1 MVLFGGILSITK
13 ISFLVFCVFL
23 IAGLGYLLGRITI
36 KGVSLGTAGVFIVA
50 LLFGAFLYNPLAEQ
64 LKVGDATY
72 VVNALKIV
80 ENLGLI
86 LFVTSV
92 GFIAGPNFF
101 GDFKR
106 NFKSYIVLGLLII
119 LVGGIS
125 CWACTFFD
133 IKVFGRDAKE
143 AAAMLVG
150 LLYGSLTST
159 PAFSA
164 AKATVATEELEAI
177 VAVGHGIA
185 YLFGVVGVVLFV
197 QLVPK
202 FSKAN
207 MEEERAKLS
216 ENNPEVPSK
225 LTGKELEL
233 DGFGFCAFSIV
244 AVDDNGNECGEDA
257 KRNLGLR
264 FALPKYQNNIVLN
277 ISGDKNSI
285 NTDIN
290 SLLNVYGD
298 IAYVEMDKLNP
309 FIDNLKE
316 RYDKIDCIDS
326 HLIIPRMINEKPE
339 NDIDALKQVLYK
351 RFGEEEFNKY
361 KLHFGTG
368 EDKEYYQAED
378 EYKIYFQQHLSSK
391 DGGMSSYC
399 KYAYADSVSGGNF
412 TLTLSEIAS
421 RWDGNDNYEILKIKE
436 SALTRITL
444 IDERLYD
451 KMKRQ
456 GAETELSCKNIRVL
470 NYKEPESQAD
480 ESIMKLFIGN
490 KFNRGG
496 DATHFLSI
504 HLGLVE
510 KIIKD
515 STFFNSMTDENGEKY
530 SAKSPEARTTALM
543 RLLKECFGPKVFI
556 SVHSGRG
563 NFSAELEGP
572 LSVYPFI
579 SMAAIENTYDN
590 SKYLLCQLFY
600 STIYLGKGVAN
611 KES

>member
-1 MVLFGGILSITK
+1 MVLGILSIKT
-13 ISFLVFCVFL
+13 ISFLVFCVFA

-50 LLFGAFLYNPLAEQ
+50 LLFGALLYNPLAEQ
-64 LKVGDATY
+64 LKVGGTSY
-72 VVNALKIV
+72 VTNALKIV

-106 NFKSYIVLGLLII
+106 NFKSYIVLGLIII

-150 LLYGSLTST
+150 LLSGSLTST

-244 AVDDNGNECGEDA
+244 AV
-257 KRNLGLR
+257 LGI
-264 FALPKYQNNIVLN
+264 IV
-277 ISGDKNSI
+277 GSI
-285 NTDIN
+285 
-290 SLLNVYGD
+290 
-298 IAYVEMDKLNP
+298 
-309 FIDNLKE
+309 
-316 RYDKIDCIDS
+316 KI
-326 HLIIPRMINEKPE
+326 
-339 NDIDALKQVLYK
+339 
-351 RFGEEEFNKY
+351 
-361 KLHFGTG
+361 
-368 EDKEYYQAED
+368 
-378 EYKIYFQQHLSSK
+378 
-391 DGGMSSYC
+391 
-399 KYAYADSVSGGNF
+399 
-412 TLTLSEIAS
+412 
-421 RWDGNDNYEILKIKE
+421 
-436 SALTRITL
+436 
-444 IDERLYD
+444 
-451 KMKRQ
+451 
-456 GAETELSCKNIRVL
+456 
-470 NYKEPESQAD
+470 
-480 ESIMKLFIGN
+480 
-490 KFNRGG
+490 
-496 DATHFLSI
+496 
-504 HLGLVE
+504 
-510 KIIKD
+510 
-515 STFFNSMTDENGEKY
+515 
-530 SAKSPEARTTALM
+530 
-543 RLLKECFGPKVFI
+543 
-556 SVHSGRG
+556 G
-563 NFSAELEGP
+563 NFSLTTTGGCLLMSLIFGHFAKIGNVSVTPSTATLKNFRELG
-572 LSVYPFI
+572 L
-579 SMAAIENTYDN
+579 M
-590 SKYLLCQLFY
+590 LFL
-600 STIYLGKGVAN
+600 IGAGVAGGAEFVKYFEWVYFIYGIIMTLLPMIVGYIFARYVLKLN
-611 KES
+611 LLNNLGSICGGMTSTPALGTLISTAGTEKVAGAYASTYPIALISVVLVSQILILMF